1 MKRILV
7 LYYSQSGQLKSIAD
21 QLLSSFEPSTYEIIY
36 EEIRP
41 QKAFPFPWK
50 PVLSF
55 FDAFAESVNN
65 TACKLENFKT
75 DKNQKFDLIILPYQV
90 WYLNPSIP
98 FFSAI
103 RQPSFAHW
111 VKNTPVITLIGCR
124 NMWVM
129 AQEKVKQQIHQQ
141 GGQLV
146 GNIVLGDRAS
156 NVVGAA
162 TITYWLLTGKKEK
175 MLGFFPKPGVAEADI
190 QACSDFGNIIKTHL
204 EKQTLK
210 NLQNELLKAKAL
222 SIKSSL
228 ILFESRIL
236 RIFKIWAKFIAKS
249 GGPGHPKRRPKLVL
263 FIIYL
268 VIAILVLAPLVKIV
282 TFFQTLIQ
290 RKKLLKD
297 LDYYKNVN
305 L

>member
-1 MKRILV
+1 VKRILV
-7 LYYSQSGQLKSIAD
+7 LYYSQSGQLKAIAD
-21 QLLSSFEPSTYEIIY
+21 QLLKNFSPETYEIVY
-36 EEIRP
+36 KEIRP
-41 QKAFPFPWK
+41 KKAFPFPWK
-50 PVLSF
+50 PILSF

-65 TACKLENFKT
+65 TSCELEDFT
-75 DKNQKFDLIILPYQV
+75 LDSNQKFDLIILPYQV

-103 RQPSFAHW
+103 KQDAFAKLC
-111 VKNTPVITLIGCR
+111 KNTPVITLIGCR

-129 AQEKVKQQIHQQ
+129 AQEKVKKLIHKQ

-146 GNIVLGDRAS
+146 GNIVLGDRAA

-162 TITYWLLTGKKEK
+162 TITYWLLSGKKER
-175 MLGFFPKPGVAEADI
+175 MLGFFPKPGISDKDI
-190 QACSDFGNIIKTHL
+190 NESSDFGDIIKEHL
-204 EKQTLK
+204 ENNKLNQ
-210 NLQNELLKAKAL
+210 LQSNLLKIDAVG
-222 SIKSSL
+222 IKSSL
-228 ILFESRIL
+228 IIFESRIL

-249 GGPGHPKRRPKLVL
+249 GGPNHPKRKPKLIL

-268 VIAILVLAPLVKIV
+268 VIAILVLAPLVHII